1 MSLLKNYKRFK
12 LESRHTIA
20 ETGEVSFDMDAFVE
34 NCDSPTQN
42 FVRALVNTQSFQ
54 IFINAGD
61 QDGFNRVLFDESI
74 EMKLNRSIRRR
85 NSPVSCPFL
94 AASWAIGRE
103 YEAPVPSDGHAQ
115 EGDQHGWSSHG
126 VRIATL
132 LDMRT
137 PTRVPNF
144 VETLDRPMSV
154 ALQGALQGRAHTEE
168 SLTSAV
174 EVFQRQLEQRAV
186 LSLQGAVRMHQ
197 SRVAYRADRESI
209 VQLQRLTRRRMARR
223 LQAIVLIQ
231 KFWRMHQARVAY
243 RAERESVI
251 KVQCL
256 ARSRKARVQFL
267 SIYRGVLAAQAIV
280 RGELSRA
287 TFHDCVAQPALRT
300 GLRNLWPY
308 WRALGVSLA
317 YTSTHADACL
327 NAEGMAGF
335 QIVNFELARMR
346 ALQPTMVEEAIPTGQ
361 QAVSA
366 RARRNRGL
374 FSCACTCGG
383 PSRREGTR
391 RPGLGVGIEENL
403 DDDLIKACAE
413 RAAVHQA
420 LYSHLAAMNDHQL
433 NGWFSALGISLEGR
447 RRKARLLSAM
457 EAEACSDQHGMA
469 THVHALVISVIYS

>member
-1 MSLLKNYKRFK
+1 
-12 LESRHTIA
+12 
-20 ETGEVSFDMDAFVE
+20 MDAFVE

-42 FVRALVNTQSFQ
+42 FVRALVNTQAFQ

-103 YEAPVPSDGHAQ
+103 YEAPVPADGHAQ
-115 EGDQHGWSSHG
+115 EGDNHGWSSHG
-126 VRIATL
+126 VSIATL
-132 LDMRT
+132 RDMRT
-137 PTRVPNF
+137 PARVPNF
-144 VETLDRPMSV
+144 VEALDRPMSV

-174 EVFQRQLEQRAV
+174 EAFQRQLEQAAV

-197 SRVAYRADRESI
+197 ARMAYRADRESI
-209 VQLQRLTRRRMARR
+209 VQLQRLTRRRMDRR
-223 LQAIVLIQ
+223 LQAIVLMQ
-231 KFWRMHQARVAY
+231 KFGRMYQARVAY
-243 RAERESVI
+243 RAERESII

-256 ARSRKARVQFL
+256 ARSRKAHARFL
-267 SIYRGVLAAQAIV
+267 SIYRGVVAAQAIV

-317 YTSTHADACL
+317 YTSTRADLCL

-335 QIVNFELARMR
+335 QIINFELARMR

-361 QAVSA
+361 RAAPA
-366 RARRNRGL
+366 RARNRGL
-374 FSCACTCGG
+374 FSCACTCGVPG
-383 PSRREGTR
+383 RSREATR
-391 RPGLGVGIEENL
+391 RPGLGVGIEEKL
-403 DDDLIKACAE
+403 DDDLIKARAE
-413 RAAVHQA
+413 RAAIHRA
-420 LYSHLAAMNDHQL
+420 LYSHLAAMNDHHL
-433 NGWFSALGISLEGR
+433 NGWFSALRIPLEGR
-447 RRKARLLSAM
+447 HRKARLLSVM
-457 EAEACSDQHGMA
+457 EAEACTDQHGMA
-469 THVHALVISVIYS
+469 THVHALVSSVIFS